1 MFILWLLFAPL
12 LIWFI
17 WVQITDWEQEQTE
30 TIVAQTVATL
40 DMRQDQITQD
50 FAIALTH
57 LQGLPD
63 FLAQESIIKQALQ
76 SPSDAEIIDTVNR
89 HLENTAKHLV
99 VDLAFIININADC
112 IASNNFNK
120 KESLIGFNYRDR
132 QYFKAAIQGEY
143 GRQYALGRST
153 NKPGLFFSSPIKKTD
168 GTIIGI
174 AVIKIE
180 LSSLLRNNKFGLNFL
195 TDDQGVIVSA
205 DSPEMLFKALPN
217 APVFTTSEVF
227 QQSRYKR
234 SGFSMLSLV
243 SAGINQHPEVTLID
257 EHNIPVL
264 IREINRN
271 TDGFNAY
278 LVESV
283 PQLLA
288 IKENELFFFKSLSA
302 GSVIA
307 LWLLIASIVLVLRNC
322 IYQNELQQ
330 KNDNLRQNNLLLQ
343 HALKTKAD
351 FLATM
356 SHEIRTPLNGV
367 IGMADLLMDT
377 ELNEDQKNYVH
388 TLSRSAQVLLSLI
401 NDILDFSKIEAGKMN
416 LESASF
422 GFKPLLQDLRDM
434 FTYPFEHKKITYNE
448 QLADDLPAVVSGD
461 INRLR
466 QVLINLLGNALKF
479 TAKGSVTLNISPV
492 EEGTDY
498 WRVRFAVTDTGIG
511 ISKEAQAKLF
521 EAFTQADSSTTRKFG
536 GTGLGLSISKRLI
549 ELMQGELA
557 VSAELG
563 KGSTFFFVINL
574 AKSKEVLLEKTH
586 IHHISTNASNHEK
599 TILLVEDN
607 KVNQLVASKLLQK
620 FGYAHRIAEN
630 GEEAL
635 KQMAERSFDAI
646 LMDCQMPVM
655 DGFEATRT
663 IRLMEENTGQHI
675 PIIGLTANALDGDR
689 ERCMACGMDDYS
701 TKPIKINELQE
712 KLTYWVQKGVIN

>member
-1 MFILWLLFAPL
+1 MELHPTLRRQLKRLGLDENTPPDSSNWQELLERL
-12 LIWFI
+12 HKHYVGSDEERYVLERSLQ
-17 WVQITDWEQEQTE
+17 VYSEEMKHLYE
-30 TIVAQTVATL
+30 
-40 DMRQDQITQD
+40 
-50 FAIALTH
+50 ALQ
-57 LQGLPD
+57 LSSQSA
-63 FLAQESIIKQALQ
+63 LAQEKNKLLSVFTSLTDGVLEIDIDGNILYINAAAAHALEPWQNSPLKQSLLNYLKLHVPFSESNLDHDSLIQWLSWGEKLRDDNAQVLLPDGKYIPISCALGPIITDNQITGHVAVFRDMRLQKQA
-76 SPSDAEIIDTVNR
+76 
-89 HLENTAKHLV
+89 
-99 VDLAFIININADC
+99 
-112 IASNNFNK
+112 
-120 KESLIGFNYRDR
+120 ES
-132 QYFKAAIQGEY
+132 E
-143 GRQYALGRST
+143 
-153 NKPGLFFSSPIKKTD
+153 
-168 GTIIGI
+168 
-174 AVIKIE
+174 
-180 LSSLLRNNKFGLNFL
+180 LRNAK
-195 TDDQGVIVSA
+195 
-205 DSPEMLFKALPN
+205 
-217 APVFTTSEVF
+217 
-227 QQSRYKR
+227 
-234 SGFSMLSLV
+234 
-243 SAGINQHPEVTLID
+243 TLAED
-257 EHNIPVL
+257 
-264 IREINRN
+264 
-271 TDGFNAY
+271 
-278 LVESV
+278 
-283 PQLLA
+283 
-288 IKENELFFFKSLSA
+288 
-302 GSVIA
+302 
-307 LWLLIASIVLVLRNC
+307 
-322 IYQNELQQ
+322 
-330 KNDNLRQNNLLLQ
+330 
-343 HALKTKAD
+343 ALKTKAD

-377 ELNEDQKNYVH
+377 ELNENQKNYVH

-536 GTGLGLSISKRLI
+536 GTGLGLSISKKLI

-712 KLTYWVQKGVIN
+712 KLTYWVQWFNTHTIDM